1 MTPGAFKRPGFSF
14 PGHLMAIKRAPRRKA
29 APPDEATVLIRNAI
43 RSHVPGAIAELARLA
58 LEAASETA
66 RVAAINAL
74 IDRGYGKLKDVT
86 DGDDGAH
93 AITVRFVAPPEQP

>member
-1 MTPGAFKRPGFSF
+1 MV
-14 PGHLMAIKRAPRRKA
+14 IKRTPRRKA
-29 APPDEATVLIRNAI
+29 SPPDEATVLIRDAI

-58 LEAASETA
+58 LEATSETA

-86 DGDDGAH
+86 DGDDGAQ
-93 AITVRFVAPPEQP
+93 AITVRFVAPAEQP